1 MELPLSQLSEKI
13 IAFERDHDFTDN
25 DLAFG
30 SQLSVERIHNIKSG
44 EVTPTQEELQLLK
57 KFINSKAKA

>member
-1 MELPLSQLSEKI
+1 MELRLSQLSEKI
-13 IAFERDHDFTDN
+13 IAFERDHHLTDN

-44 EVTPTQEELQLLK
+44 EMTPTQEEVQLLK
-57 KFINSKAKA
+57 KFMNSKS

>member
-1 MELPLSQLSEKI
+1 MELPLSQLSEKVI
-13 IAFERDHDFTDN
+13 EFERQHHLTDG

-44 EVTPTQEELQLLK
+44 EVTPTQAEIQLLK
-57 KFINSKAKA
+57 KFMNSRAKA